1 MFPAGVRKKN
11 RRVRFCKTTAA
22 NARIRVCGS
31 FFVFV
36 FKGKGKTEKNGEKA
50 GKREEGGRRKK
61 DGQKGRRRA
70 KGEKAGK
77 REEGGKDG
85 LSGRGKPAFP
95 AEIERGALVYRER
108 LRRNSV
114 GVREVYFLN
123 TTEKY
128 CGLSKESALE
138 ISVIFKV
145 PSRISCLA
153 YRIFSPFA

>member
-11 RRVRFCKTTAA
+11 RQVRFCKTTAA

-36 FKGKGKTEKNGEKA
+36 FKGKGKTEKNGKKA
-50 GKREEGGRRKK
+50 GKRG
-61 DGQKGRRRA
+61 
-70 KGEKAGK
+70 
-77 REEGGKDG
+77 EGGKDG